1 MKTTVT
7 TPSSMTTATMTR
19 RDRVA
24 LGLLVSAQFLVMLDT
39 SIVNVALPSIQSELG
54 FGPAAVTWVV
64 NAYVLAFAGLL
75 LLSGRAAD
83 LFGRRRVFVVGA
95 SLFTVGT
102 LLAAVAVTKELLI
115 LGRVVQGIGAAGLSP
130 AAMSLLLVTFPAAQ
144 RARAM
149 GAWGAASTLGGA
161 TGVVSGGVLAGTVG
175 WRAVFLV
182 TVPVSLAAIALAR
195 RVLVE
200 DAPGVRRTVDWAG
213 AAAVTGAVITLVH
226 GAVDAVDH
234 AWTSPRVVGLF
245 AVSSVLMAAFI
256 AIERRAA
263 DPLVPLELF
272 RSRMLRTGTA
282 VALLG
287 GASRASTFVLVA
299 LYFQQVLAMSPEQ
312 AGFAMVPTS
321 LTGFA
326 VSLAVLPRVLGA
338 IGPVRSMVL
347 GLVVLAAGHL
357 WLANAPT
364 GSGVRRRR
372 PPGPAPRR
380 DGRRPQLHPHHHGP
394 HLCGARQS
402 HRSGVRARRRLDAG
416 RWRTRDGRLHR
427 HRHLVRSSG
436 RRRPRRRGLL
446 RSLHRS
452 RGRRAAHRCAG
463 SDARAASL
471 LTRQPRPCDRGDQVA
486 SLAVSTS
493 PNQHHPIRTA
503 HHSLPE
509 APMHG
514 HHGSAVEADAHTDTR
529 PWGPMIVA
537 LVAQVLVVID
547 ISVVNTAMPTIGHE
561 LGLGSSDLQWVVTAY
576 LLLSGGCLL
585 LGGRIAD
592 LVSRRAVFLTGLTL
606 FTAASLFTGFAGG
619 AVELIA
625 GRAAQGAAAAL
636 MTPAAL
642 SIISTTYTGKQ
653 KARGLALWGA
663 IGGLGIAVGVAL
675 GGVLTTWASWEAIFW
690 INVPIGVRRH
700 RRHPPRRREGPEG
713 SCRPDRSSTSP
724 GPSSAS
730 VRWPP

>member
-1 MKTTVT
+1 M
-7 TPSSMTTATMTR
+7 
-19 RDRVA
+19 
-24 LGLLVSAQFLVMLDT
+24 
-39 SIVNVALPSIQSELG
+39 
-54 FGPAAVTWVV
+54 
-64 NAYVLAFAGLL
+64 
-75 LLSGRAAD
+75 
-83 LFGRRRVFVVGA
+83 
-95 SLFTVGT
+95 
-102 LLAAVAVTKELLI
+102 AVTKELLI

-364 GSGVRRRR
+364 GSAYVVAVLPGLLLVATGVALSFT
-372 PPGPAPRR
+372 PTTMVLTSAVPA
-380 DGRRPQLHPHHHGP
+380 GHTGLASG
-394 HLCGARQS
+394 LAGASMQV
-402 HRSGVRARRRLDAG
+402 GGALGTAAFIVIG
-416 RWRTRDGRLHR
+416 I
-427 HRHLVRSSG
+427 SSG
-436 RRRPRRRGLL
+436 RPVEGALD
-446 RSLHRS
+446 
-452 RGRRAAHRCAG
+452 AAG
-463 SDARAASL
+463 FSAA
-471 LTRQPRPCDRGDQVA
+471 
-486 SLAVSTS
+486 
-493 PNQHHPIRTA
+493 
-503 HHSLPE
+503 
-509 APMHG
+509 
-514 HHGSAVEADAHTDTR
+514 
-529 PWGPMIVA
+529 
-537 LVAQVLVVID
+537 
-547 ISVVNTAMPTIGHE
+547 
-561 LGLGSSDLQWVVTAY
+561 
-576 LLLSGGCLL
+576 
-585 LGGRIAD
+585 
-592 LVSRRAVFLTGLTL
+592 
-606 FTAASLFTGFAGG
+606 FTAA
-619 AVELIA
+619 AVVALLT
-625 GRAAQGAAAAL
+625 AAL
-636 MTPAAL
+636 AATL
-642 SIISTTYTGKQ
+642 
-653 KARGLALWGA
+653 AR
-663 IGGLGIAVGVAL
+663 
-675 GGVLTTWASWEAIFW
+675 
-690 INVPIGVRRH
+690 
-700 RRHPPRRREGPEG
+700 PR
-713 SCRPDRSSTSP
+713 S
-724 GPSSAS
+724 
-730 VRWPP
+730 